1 MRYGRGRGR
10 RQVGGRSPAGGACLR
25 DKHKDQQAGG
35 QDRGRI
41 AEDSTYE
48 ELLAKKGLFA
58 DLVAR
63 QHVDMLAYVKDRR
76 GLGSMV

>member
-1 MRYGRGRGR
+1 MRNLRKSAIWTRKRKKAGRWPLPSR
-10 RQVGGRSPAGGACLR
+10 GACLR

-41 AEDSTYE
+41 AEDGTYE

-63 QHVDMLAYVKDRR
+63 QHVDMPA
-76 GLGSMV
+76 